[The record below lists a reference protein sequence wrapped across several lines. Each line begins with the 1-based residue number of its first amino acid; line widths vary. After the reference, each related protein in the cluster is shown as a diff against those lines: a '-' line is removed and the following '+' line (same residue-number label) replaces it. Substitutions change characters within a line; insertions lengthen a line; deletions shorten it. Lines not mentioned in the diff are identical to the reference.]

1 MPSIVATFTWLEGL
15 AWTTALRES
24 PYGYPLIETSHV
36 ASILI
41 FAGLVIMMDLR
52 LVGLAFTRAPLAQI
66 QQRLFPWQMGAFVP
80 SMATGVLLFC
90 VDPLRYYR
98 NTLFLA
104 KLVLLT
110 LAGLNALVFHLK
122 TYRRADGW
130 DDDPLVTGVARLA
143 GAGSI
148 FLWSLIIVTSRLI
161 PNDWFKWGR

>member
-1 MPSIVATFTWLEGL
+1 MPSIVPAFAWLEGL

-36 ASILI
+36 ACIVI

-52 LVGLAFTRAPLAQI
+52 LVGVAFTNAPLAQI
-66 QQRLFPWQMGAFVP
+66 QQRLFPLQMASFVP
-80 SMATGVLLFC
+80 SMATGILLFC

-98 NTLFLA
+98 NALFLA
-104 KLVLLT
+104 KLAFLV
-110 LAGLNALVFHLK
+110 LAGLNALTFHLK

-130 DDDPLVTGVARLA
+130 DEDPQVTGIARLA
-143 GAGSI
+143 GAGSL

-161 PNDWFKWGR
+161 PNNWFK